1 MPPKQKN
8 TVSKRLQ
15 HRPSV
20 TATDFDLAPPPMR
33 GWLQKKNRHN
43 MWQKRHFEISTHY
56 LKYSKDERAGADAT
70 PDGAIDIRA
79 IRAFVPDSSVTDT
92 RLLTLLM
99 SDGERY
105 ELRAA
110 TAAERQKWALS
121 LEERTRWV
129 SNHDKELEEKE
140 AQSKERPSLA
150 RLRAAS
156 DRIARSLSIA
166 AAPAEDAADEPQAE
180 GGAPA
185 EEERPRE
192 SERAAVEK
200 QLSKRTSKLSA
211 VLEKQRSQNPLH
223 DTASPHEPVQEETGA
238 GEAQAPVVEDPKPR
252 RCCVIQ

>member
-1 MPPKQKN
+1 MPKQKQ

-20 TATDFDLAPPPMR
+20 TATDFALAPPPMS

-43 MWQKRHFEISTHY
+43 MWQKRYFEISTHY
-56 LKYSKDERAGADAT
+56 LKYYKDERAGPGAT
-70 PDGAIDIRA
+70 PDGAVDIRA

-105 ELRAA
+105 ELKAA

-129 SNHDKELEEKE
+129 ATHDKEQEEEE
-140 AQSKERPSLA
+140 AEKARSKKRPTLA
-150 RLRAAS
+150 SGFRAAG
-156 DRIARSLSIA
+156 DRIARSLSIEGA
-166 AAPAEDAADEPQAE
+166 SADEPQAE
-180 GGAPA
+180 GSAPA
-185 EEERPRE
+185 EEEDPHE

-200 QLSKRTSKLSA
+200 QLPKRTSKLSA
-211 VLEKQRSQNPLH
+211 VIEKQQRSSQNPLH
-223 DTASPHEPVQEETGA
+223 DSHLPHEPGQEEAGA
-238 GEAQAPVVEDPKPR
+238 DDAQTPDPKPR
-252 RCCVIQ
+252 RCCVIL